1 MDTTKALLELEN
13 QLNEMVKKLTPE
25 EQAEFNRFNQKRL
38 AIMKLPVEEQKE
50 KLDELSREYGVTNN
64 F

>member
-1 MDTTKALLELEN
+1 METVKALMELEN

-38 AIMKLPVEEQKE
+38 AIMKLPIEEQKA
-50 KLDELSREYGVTNN
+50 KLDELSKEYGVTNN
-64 F
+64 I